1 MWLPL
6 YFIFIFRS
14 QAEGE
19 GAKTGGEA
27 DEPQKVPSGEVAE
40 QASQSKSGT
49 INISLANAGHTLGG
63 AEVELVLKPLR
74 LAFETKN
81 LKIFD
86 AALDCL
92 HVCPCFLFSLSIPGC
107 LLH

>member
-1 MWLPL
+1 M
-6 YFIFIFRS
+6 
-14 QAEGE
+14 
-19 GAKTGGEA
+19 
-27 DEPQKVPSGEVAE
+27 
-40 QASQSKSGT
+40 
-49 INISLANAGHTLGG
+49 
-63 AEVELVLKPLR
+63 ELVLKPLR

-92 HVCPCFLFSLSIPGC
+92 HVCFCIVDLSIPGR

>member
-1 MWLPL
+1 M
-6 YFIFIFRS
+6 IFTDGS
-14 QAEGE
+14 KVVTQPPASSSVDEGD

-27 DEPQKVPSGEVAE
+27 DHPSGEVAE
-40 QASQSKSGT
+40 SKTGT

-92 HVCPCFLFSLSIPGC
+92 HVCLFSPLY
-107 LLH
+107 L

>member
-1 MWLPL
+1 M
-6 YFIFIFRS
+6 
-14 QAEGE
+14 
-19 GAKTGGEA
+19 T
-27 DEPQKVPSGEVAE
+27 E

-92 HVCPCFLFSLSIPGC
+92 HVCFFFLSYCIEYPWSFFPLKIFSLDYCNSVFM
-107 LLH
+107 

>member
-1 MWLPL
+1 MILPDG
-6 YFIFIFRS
+6 S
-14 QAEGE
+14 KVVTQPPASSSVDE

-27 DEPQKVPSGEVAE
+27 DQPQKVPSAEVAE
-40 QASQSKSGT
+40 SKSGT

-92 HVCPCFLFSLSIPGC
+92 HVCLLFSYFFKFC
-107 LLH
+107 FF

>member
-1 MWLPL
+1 M
-6 YFIFIFRS
+6 
-14 QAEGE
+14 
-19 GAKTGGEA
+19 
-27 DEPQKVPSGEVAE
+27 AE
-40 QASQSKSGT
+40 QASQLKSET
-49 INISLANAGHTLGG
+49 INVSLANAGHTLGG

-92 HVCPCFLFSLSIPGC
+92 HVCIFFIFCNCFEYPWSFAPLKFFLV
-107 LLH
+107 